1 MYTINLYIPND
12 NNKSKIED
20 LALSTLQGCRT
31 ITDNNGN
38 SYNLIDILGV
48 KSKTDSADEFSDW
61 SADDSTTVSVNYTQA
76 YGATKS
82 NPQTLVLYIR
92 EAYRDIFKFNAD
104 IMPAYLMSSVATGA
118 KTAVSDISSYRW
130 FNVDDTS
137 ETAYIKGVL
146 QDNGYEYYFHFDF
159 DYKNITS
166 SSVLYLYM
174 YMGVNTCYLNGNG
187 SNRAYI
193 GVSQYCITDA
203 NESYPDI
210 SSYLTAID
218 ESGGVTTFTVTMDGE
233 NFSSDSAS
241 EYESG
246 ENVSIVITPVSGY
259 QIDSVSCDDETA
271 VITENG
277 DGTFTVTFAISQDT
291 TISVTTSETGTT
303 TDYLEVVADN
313 TNCTLAYYDENG
325 DEISVD
331 EIPLKSYVKI
341 VATAADGY
349 YFGTVPRLVLYRTL
363 ATQTNYSFSVDASNP
378 DGDYPTI
385 YYYEIASTTSDYYIY
400 HVSIYAYGT
409 LKESDFEGFGICSFY
424 KVTKEQL
431 KTISDSR
438 YRTRVFNYAYL
449 FVDTG
454 DYISTLCCI
463 YMDVA
468 TNGTET
474 LLLGGYSTG
483 ISDAE
488 AIDTLFQNVDCGY
501 FTVDEIFNN
510 AYDYENVAIRAY
522 LPFYGFADL
531 ETAKYMNKTT
541 HVYYKVFIS
550 TGDSIIFFED
560 ESGNIL
566 DTFNCNIGYN
576 IPYIVKNETYDLNST
591 KINSNLLYG
600 FTPFV
605 EISYNNAVNS
615 IATKGYNDE
624 VVVIGD
630 LGGYVKCNE
639 VFNTIQT
646 TQQERTM
653 IDNLL
658 KSGIL
663 I

>member
-1 MYTINLYIPND
+1 MSYTLRLYVPTEA
-12 NNKSKIED
+12 NKESIE
-20 LALSTLQGCRT
+20 ALGSFSQWRT
-31 ITDNNGN
+31 VKDKSGN
-38 SYNLIDILGV
+38 EYNLIDILAA
-48 KSKTDSADEFSDW
+48 KSKADSAEDFSYW
-61 SADDSTTVSVNYTQA
+61 TEQNASGSVTYAQA
-76 YGATKS
+76 NTS
-82 NPQTLVLYIR
+82 NPRTLVIYIK
-92 EAYRDIFKFNAD
+92 EEYRDIFRFNQDVLPIYVHASTS
-104 IMPAYLMSSVATGA
+104 AGT
-118 KTAVSDISSYRW
+118 KTALTNITISPYYW
-130 FNVDDTS
+130 YNVDD
-137 ETAYIKGVL
+137 ETTVEYLKGEL
-146 QDNGYEYYFHFDF
+146 QNNGYEYYFHFDF
-159 DYKNITS
+159 SNLYSSSSTIYLYLAPCLSTLYIESSTVTNNAVWGNAIYGFTS
-166 SSVLYLYM
+166 S
-174 YMGVNTCYLNGNG
+174 NTYAGMETYIEAIKSG
-187 SNRAYI
+187 S
-193 GVSQYCITDA
+193 
-203 NESYPDI
+203 
-210 SSYLTAID
+210 
-218 ESGGVTTFTVTMDGE
+218 VTTYNVTVDGK
-233 NFSSDSAS
+233 NFSSDNAS

-246 ENVSIVITPVSGY
+246 ENVSIVISPFRGY

-291 TISVTTSETGTT
+291 TITVMTSETGET

-313 TNCTLAYYDENG
+313 TNCSLAYYDADGN
-325 DEISVD
+325 EISVD
-331 EIPLKSYVKI
+331 EIPLKKYVKI
-341 VATAADGY
+341 VATAANGY
-349 YFGTVPRLVLYRTL
+349 YFGTIPRIVVYYTS
-363 ATQTNYSFSVDASNP
+363 ASQTNYNFSVDKSNP

-385 YYYEIASTTSDYYIY
+385 FYYEINAPTGNYYIY

-409 LKESDFEGFGICSFY
+409 LKSDFEGFGICSFY

-431 KTISDSR
+431 KTISDNR
-438 YRTRVFNYAYL
+438 YRTRVFDYTYL

-483 ISDAE
+483 ISNAA

-501 FTVDEIFNN
+501 FTIDEIFNN

-531 ETAKYMNKTT
+531 ETVKYMNKTT
-541 HVYYKVFIS
+541 HVYYKVFVS

-566 DTFNCNIGYN
+566 DTFNCNIGYD
-576 IPYIVKNETYDLNST
+576 IPYIVKNETYDLSST
-591 KINSNLLYG
+591 KINTNLLYG

-630 LGGYVKCNE
+630 LCGYVKCNE

-646 TQQERTM
+646 TQQERTL

-658 KSGIL
+658 KTGIL